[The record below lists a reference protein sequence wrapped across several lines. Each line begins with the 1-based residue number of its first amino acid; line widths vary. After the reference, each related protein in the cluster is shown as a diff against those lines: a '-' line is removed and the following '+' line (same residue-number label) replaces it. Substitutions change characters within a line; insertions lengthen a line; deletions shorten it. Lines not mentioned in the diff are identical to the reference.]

1 MLDEK
6 DSINKINRFVS
17 EPPGAWRMTDRTE
30 IEEYYDKDAIT
41 PKRPSDR
48 ERSSWIKSPWRKY
61 TRLR

>member
-30 IEEYYDKDAIT
+30 IEE
-41 PKRPSDR
+41 
-48 ERSSWIKSPWRKY
+48 
-61 TRLR
+61 